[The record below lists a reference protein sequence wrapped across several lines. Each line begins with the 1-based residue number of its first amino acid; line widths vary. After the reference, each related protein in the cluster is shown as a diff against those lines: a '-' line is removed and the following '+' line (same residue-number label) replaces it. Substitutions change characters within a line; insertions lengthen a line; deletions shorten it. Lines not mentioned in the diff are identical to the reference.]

1 MLRKYLDNSNPRDV
15 NYVAF
20 CADIDK
26 TSDYQKQ
33 YVAKNP
39 TGPETQLHGQL
50 RHAGS
55 NYFAGSTSGMDVVNN
70 RFMEK
75 RVEKSNN
82 PDDVEDRIR
91 ATVVMKRI
99 RLEEFFLDF
108 DKLRKGKILR
118 GHFKQVLSMINF
130 NLTEEEYDVLC
141 ARYRTADPEFKID
154 YKAFAASINSA
165 FTVYGIQKDPL
176 AKVAPVTND
185 ATVQARRK
193 YLDFTDEEKALLE
206 GILNQYRSAVQIKRI
221 HLKPIL
227 ADFDITK
234 NQHVTKHQFLRT
246 LDVLGVTAPSTTLN
260 VLLKAYMDKG
270 NADEVNYYD
279 FCEDIDG
286 SEQLFYVPR
295 AFNHSFD
302 YYPKTRPAKT
312 GFDVSKAT
320 PDDIDDVLARLRRDC
335 ME

>member
-1 MLRKYLDNSNPRDV
+1 
-15 NYVAF
+15 
-20 CADIDK
+20 
-26 TSDYQKQ
+26 
-33 YVAKNP
+33 
-39 TGPETQLHGQL
+39 
-50 RHAGS
+50 
-55 NYFAGSTSGMDVVNN
+55 
-70 RFMEK
+70 
-75 RVEKSNN
+75 
-82 PDDVEDRIR
+82 
-91 ATVVMKRI
+91 
-99 RLEEFFLDF
+99 
-108 DKLRKGKILR
+108 
-118 GHFKQVLSMINF
+118 
-130 NLTEEEYDVLC
+130 
-141 ARYRTADPEFKID
+141 
-154 YKAFAASINSA
+154 
-165 FTVYGIQKDPL
+165 
-176 AKVAPVTND
+176 
-185 ATVQARRK
+185 VQARRK

-286 SEQLFYVPR
+286 SEQLFYVSR
-295 AFNHSFD
+295 GFNHSFD
-302 YYPKTRPAKT
+302 YYPKTRAKPT

-335 ME
+335 MEQRIRIGEFFRDFDKLRKGYITEAQFRIGLNMSKLVLSGSEFRLLTEQFHADVTGGSFIRWREFCDAVDEVFTKKGLEKDHTIVLGDARTSSVYGQAKPTEADLKVVENYKAKFSSMVQRERLNARSFF